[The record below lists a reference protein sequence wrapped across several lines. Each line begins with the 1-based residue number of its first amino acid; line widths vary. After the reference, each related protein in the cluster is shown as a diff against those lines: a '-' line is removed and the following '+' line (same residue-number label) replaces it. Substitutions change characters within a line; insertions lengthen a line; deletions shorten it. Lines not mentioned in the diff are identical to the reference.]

1 MFVSDKILWKEGLF
15 LQPQHLQQ
23 AERFLLNSM
32 QARFST
38 YNQYYYGFSNLEIS
52 TDALLNNSFTI
63 TSAQGILPD
72 GTIFSIPDTSAV
84 PHPRNFKDLFPLKEN
99 TLEVYLALP
108 MVIPGRASLAEQ
120 SAASSTARYT
130 SSVQSVHDE
139 VYGLQ
144 TKDIEVGKTN
154 FTILFGN
161 ETRDNFTSMQIAQL
175 TRTQNGQIGLDKT
188 FVPPLL
194 HLSASQVQN
203 MMMRSLLEMLIGK
216 SNNLSQG
223 RKQLKGGFAEFTTS
237 DSTPLALLQTI
248 NTYLPIINHY
258 NYNLNTHPY
267 ELYLILLQFT
277 GALCTFSSTVSV
289 TALPQYDHGNLSKTF
304 EQLNFIIREILRADI
319 SAGCVQIPINEIS
332 SATYLANITDQKL
345 FEVANFYIGVQ
356 ADIHEKE
363 LIIGSLTRIK
373 MSSRNQ
379 LDKLIQ
385 SAMPGLPLMHAATP
399 PKELSSKPG
408 FAYFSLNQRNSFWDT
423 IKSTGTIAVYFPNN
437 YPNLKLELLAV
448 TA

>member
-1 MFVSDKILWKEGLF
+1 MFANNKIIWKEGLF

-32 QARFST
+32 QVRFST
-38 YNQYYYGFSNLEIS
+38 YHQYYYGFSNLEIS
-52 TDALLNNSFTI
+52 TDALLNNSFII
-63 TSAQGILPD
+63 TMAQGILPD
-72 GTIFSIPDTSAV
+72 GTIFSIPDNSAV
-84 PHPRNFKDLFPLKEN
+84 PHTRNFADLFPLKDN

-108 MVIPGRASLAEQ
+108 IVIPGRASLAEQ
-120 SAASSTARYT
+120 NSATSSARYT
-130 SSVQSVHDE
+130 SSFLTVHDE
-139 VYGLQ
+139 VYGQ
-144 TKDIEVGKTN
+144 QSKDIEVGKSN
-154 FTILFGN
+154 FTILFGK
-161 ETRDNFTSMQIAQL
+161 EARDNFTSMQIAQL
-175 TRTQNGQIGLDKT
+175 IRTQNGQIGLDKT

-194 HLSASQVQN
+194 RASVSQMLN
-203 MMMRSLLEMLIGK
+203 KLLRSLLEMLIGK
-216 SNNLSQG
+216 SSDLSQG

-248 NTYLPIINHY
+248 NTYLPIVNHY

-267 ELYLILLQFT
+267 ELYLILLQFA

-289 TALPQYDHGNLSKTF
+289 TALPHYDHGNLSKTF
-304 EQLNFIIREILRADI
+304 EQFNIIIREILGADI
-319 SAGCVQIPINEIS
+319 SAGCIQIPINEIS

-345 FEVANFYIGVQ
+345 FEAANFYLGVQ
-356 ADIHEKE
+356 ADISEKE

-385 SAMPGLPLMHAATP
+385 SAMPGLPLMHMATP

-408 FAYFSLNQRNSFWDT
+408 FVYFSLSQRNSFWDT
-423 IKSTGTIAVYFPNN
+423 IKSTGTMAVYFPNN
-437 YPNLKLELLAV
+437 FPNLKLELLAV
-448 TA
+448 TT